1 MDKIVTKKE
10 NIIIDKSK
18 KFAISSIKL
27 YKSLINNKKEF
38 VISQQFLKSATS
50 IGANIRE
57 ADGSISKK
65 EFISKLNISLKE
77 AKETEYWL
85 ELLFETDYISKAQY
99 DILYFKCVE
108 LIKLLTAIIKTA
120 VSNLDNKK

>member
-38 VISQQFLKSATS
+38 VISQQFLKSATRQAPHYS
-50 IGANIRE
+50 ETGEVVDEYSVILEFFSTKIPI
-57 ADGSISKK
+57 SIS
-65 EFISKLNISLKE
+65 FC
-77 AKETEYWL
+77 
-85 ELLFETDYISKAQY
+85 F
-99 DILYFKCVE
+99 FF
-108 LIKLLTAIIKTA
+108 
-120 VSNLDNKK
+120 VSS